1 MYRTCMLEA
10 SEKIEEKRSV
20 FIGQIKRVYTE
31 DEAKDFIESTRKK
44 HREANHNCWA
54 FALGEKKF
62 IKRYSDDGEPQGTAG
77 IPILECINKKDIT
90 FAVIV
95 VTRFFG
101 GILLG
106 AGGLV
111 RAYIKAASSAID
123 KSGIIEVV
131 KGSEIDLII
140 SYDLLRKFQY
150 LFSEN
155 KIYIEDIV
163 YTDKVEIKC
172 IIESSN
178 IDFFKRIVRENSY
191 GKFNLNCDKERE
203 YFKLGNRL
211 FLNLK

>member
-1 MYRTCMLEA
+1 
-10 SEKIEEKRSV
+10 
-20 FIGQIKRVYTE
+20 
-31 DEAKDFIESTRKK
+31 
-44 HREANHNCWA
+44 
-54 FALGEKKF
+54 GEKKF